1 MSLTKTELVEK
12 IGSSDDLFNALDVV
26 LPDSISESNVERACR
41 NVTKIVL
48 DQLASL
54 AQTELSEGETFTVP
68 GVARVEYR
76 YTAPKKKGERWK
88 KGDEYE
94 DRFDDNAKKMR
105 ETDSPPVAAKV
116 VMRANPVIPV
126 ARLKP
131 KRDPESQ
138 KAFFASTAGKNI
150 IKRGK

>member
-76 YTAPKKKGERWK
+76 YTAPKKKG
-88 KGDEYE
+88 DEYE

-116 VMRANPVIPV
+116 VMRANPVNPV